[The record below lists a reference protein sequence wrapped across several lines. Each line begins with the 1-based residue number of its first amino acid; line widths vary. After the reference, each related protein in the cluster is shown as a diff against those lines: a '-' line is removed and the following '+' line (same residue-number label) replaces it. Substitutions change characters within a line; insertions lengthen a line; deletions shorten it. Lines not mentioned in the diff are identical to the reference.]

1 MARPGWT
8 PVAEIKR
15 EIFYGEL
22 GMVLL
27 ECIDVDGYQGQGAV
41 TCTRYDVACGSKRY
55 VDKRDMPGLPR
66 DKFKRVEL

>member
-1 MARPGWT
+1 M
-8 PVAEIKR
+8 
-15 EIFYGEL
+15 

-27 ECIDVDGYQGQGAV
+27 ECTDVDGYQGQGAV